1 MTKTLTRLRT
11 RLVIVTG
18 LLVVVVAGS
27 WLLHGA
33 ASPRPPRHGATKP
46 GDVVL
51 PGSAAFHFTSLPSMV
66 ATAHT
71 VVVGTVVDAV
81 RGAVIGIEEVR
92 YTQRVLNVRVE
103 QVLAGR
109 KVTGTVRV
117 SAGGWR
123 QVRGNPEARFRGEH
137 QVPLEP
143 GDRAL
148 LFLYDFKRDGAYAVI
163 SPEGSYKV
171 RGGAFESSGNPD
183 PLVVALERK
192 TLVTL
197 ENEIGEI
204 ANDVSRGQYRP
215 IPYPGTG

>member
-1 MTKTLTRLRT
+1 MTLTRLRT

-33 ASPRPPRHGATKP
+33 ASPHPPRPGATKP
-46 GDVVL
+46 GDVIL
-51 PGSAAFHFTSLPSMV
+51 PGSDAFHFPSLPSMV

-81 RGAVIGIEEVR
+81 RGAVIDIEEVR
-92 YTQRVLNVRVE
+92 YTQRVLHVRVE

-109 KVTGTVRV
+109 RITGTVRV
-117 SAGGWR
+117 SADGWR

-143 GDRAL
+143 GDRVL
-148 LFLYDFKRDGAYAVI
+148 LFLYDFKGDGGYAVI
-163 SPEGSYKV
+163 SQQGTYKLHGGSF
-171 RGGAFESSGNPD
+171 GSSGNPD
-183 PLVVALERK
+183 PLVVALEHK
-192 TLVTL
+192 TLITL
-197 ENEIGEI
+197 KHEIGEI
-204 ANDVSRGQYRP
+204 ARDVGRGRYRP
-215 IPYPGTG
+215 LPYPGTG